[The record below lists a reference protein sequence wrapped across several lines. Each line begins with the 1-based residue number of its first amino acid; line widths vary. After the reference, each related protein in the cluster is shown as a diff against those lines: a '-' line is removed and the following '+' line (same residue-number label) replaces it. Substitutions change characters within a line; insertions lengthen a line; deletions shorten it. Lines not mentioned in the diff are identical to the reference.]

1 MKIPECIEE
10 EEEENILIKIK
21 EYEIMIKANYFLL
34 YFL

>member
-21 EYEIMIKANYFLL
+21 EYEIMKKANYFLL